1 MRQRPRGTVAR
12 ATAVAEGMGTF
23 MRRRARDREPR
34 VLLYRHPG
42 DPRVLAP
49 GAKGNDRVLDVADK
63 MVALADEGEPPSRRE
78 RRAQRREG
86 PRSAEEEA

>member
-1 MRQRPRGTVAR
+1 VKARPRGTVAR
-12 ATAVAEGMGTF
+12 ATAMAEGVATL

-49 GAKGNDRVLDVADK
+49 GAKGHDRVLDVAEQ
-63 MVALADEGEPPSRRE
+63 MVALAEEGEPPTRRQ
-78 RRAQRREG
+78 RRAQRREDA
-86 PRSAEEEA
+86 RAEDEQ

>member
-1 MRQRPRGTVAR
+1 MKARPRGTVAR
-12 ATAVAEGMGTF
+12 ATAVAEGVATL

-49 GAKGNDRVLDVADK
+49 GAKGHDRVLAVAER
-63 MVALADEGEPPSRRE
+63 MVALTEEGEPPTRR
-78 RRAQRREG
+78 QRREQ
-86 PRSAEEEA
+86 RREDARAAESA